1 MYDPFGALYIHIPF
15 CAQLCLYCDFATRA
29 VAVDDPCIAAYVDSL
44 ISAIRKASRVG
55 ELGSLDTV
63 YIGGGTPSYL
73 GNKNLSN
80 ILYTLSLSMHL
91 TPEIECTLEANPESF
106 TEAMAKDL
114 WALGVNRLS
123 FGVQS
128 FNDDLLISIG
138 RIHTAQRAVEAIKQ
152 AQIRFE
158 NISIDLMC
166 GLPGQTREMFLKDL
180 AKAVELG
187 ITHISIYPLT
197 LEENTPLSTLV
208 DQGVLSEP
216 DSDLQVDMMQDAA
229 QVLTQA
235 GFNRYEVASY
245 ARPGFESRHNTA
257 YWTGVPYLGLG
268 QGAITMM
275 QDETSRVR
283 LDSDEVIEVLNLSE
297 RYAEDLMLGMRM
309 SRGVSQALIDEARP
323 YTHRLDET
331 ILNLCNEGYVAYK
344 DSRLVPTEKG
354 WLFGN
359 HVYGALLGCGI
370 PDQIHSKH

>member
-15 CAQLCLYCDFATRA
+15 CAQRCLYCDFATRA

-44 ISAIRKASRVG
+44 ISVIRKASRVG

-197 LEENTPLSTLV
+197 VEENTPLSMLV

-283 LDSDEVIEVLNLSE
+283 LDGDEVIEVLNLSE

-323 YTHRLDET
+323 YTPVSYTHLT
-331 ILNLCNEGYVAYK
+331 L
-344 DSRLVPTEKG
+344 PTT
-354 WLFGN
+354 
-359 HVYGALLGCGI
+359 
-370 PDQIHSKH
+370 

>member
-1 MYDPFGALYIHIPF
+1 MFDPFGALYIHVPF
-15 CAQLCLYCDFATRA
+15 CAKRCLYCDFKTQA
-29 VAVDDPCIAAYVDSL
+29 VAVDDPQIDAYIESL
-44 ISAIRKASRVG
+44 IIAIRKASREE
-55 ELGSLDTV
+55 ELGALDSV

-123 FGVQS
+123 FGVQT
-128 FNDDLLISIG
+128 FNDDLLVSLG
-138 RIHTAQRAVEAIKQ
+138 RIHTARKAQEAIEQ

-166 GLPGQTREMFLKDL
+166 GLPGQTRELFLHDL
-180 AKAVELG
+180 KTAIDLG
-187 ITHISIYPLT
+187 VTHISVYPLT
-197 LEENTPLSTLV
+197 LEEGTPMAMLV
-208 DQGVLSEP
+208 DQGQLPEP

-229 QVLTQA
+229 SYLTCA
-235 GFNRYEVASY
+235 GFERYEVASY
-245 ARPGFESRHNTA
+245 ARPGFESRHNSA

-268 QGAITMM
+268 SGAVTMM
-275 QDETSRVR
+275 QDETSRIR
-283 LDSDEVIEVLNLSE
+283 LEGDEVLDVLNLSE

-309 SRGVSQALIDEARP
+309 SKGVSHALLDAARP
-323 YTHRLDET
+323 YTYHLDET
-331 ILNLCNEGYVAYK
+331 ITSLCDEGYIAYCN
-344 DSRLVPTEKG
+344 DRLVPTEKG

-359 HVYGALLGCGI
+359 HVYGAFLSCGI
-370 PDQIHSKH
+370 PDT

>member
-1 MYDPFGALYIHIPF
+1 MYDPFGALYIHVPF
-15 CAQLCLYCDFATRA
+15 CAQRCLYCDFKTQA
-29 VAVDDPCIAAYVDSL
+29 VSPDDPRISSYVDSL
-44 ISAIRKASRVG
+44 IGAIRKASREG
-55 ELGSLDTV
+55 ELGSIDTV
-63 YIGGGTPSYL
+63 YLGGGTPSYL

-91 TPEIECTLEANPESF
+91 TPEVECTLEANPESF

-138 RIHTAQRAVEAIKQ
+138 RIHTSRRAVEAIQQ

-166 GLPGQTREMFLKDL
+166 GLPGQTREMFLNDL
-180 AKAVELG
+180 ATAVDLG
-187 ITHISIYPLT
+187 VTHVSVYPLT
-197 LEENTPLSTLV
+197 LEEGTPLSALV
-208 DQGVLSEP
+208 DQGILPEP

-229 QVLTQA
+229 RYLTQA
-235 GFNRYEVASY
+235 GFHRYEVASY
-245 ARPGFESRHNTA
+245 ARPGFESRHNSA
-257 YWTGVPYLGLG
+257 YWTGIPYLGLG
-268 QGAITMM
+268 PGAVTMM

-283 LDSDEVIEVLNLSE
+283 LEGDEVIEVLNLSE

-309 SRGVSQALIDEARP
+309 SRGVSQALIDAASP

-331 ILNLCNEGYVAYK
+331 ITALCDEGYATYK
-344 DSRLVPTEKG
+344 DGRLVPTEKG

-359 HVYGALLGCGI
+359 HVYGALLECGI
-370 PDQIHSKH
+370 PGKA